1 MRFKSKKKNK
11 PQDFYPS
18 LTLRAMPSFEI
29 ATYLICLSVC
39 IFEERWGG
47 SIIEQGHSC
56 LELGKCLIKFH
67 SYHSLAVV

>member
-1 MRFKSKKKNK
+1 MHFKSKKKN
-11 PQDFYPS
+11 PQDFCPS

-47 SIIEQGHSC
+47 SMIES
-56 LELGKCLIKFH
+56 KDM
-67 SYHSLAVV
+67 AVWNQVNV